1 MTTKL
6 NRLWME
12 AKLNETFLREME
24 TAERANGA
32 RWEEPSMLWSEMQK
46 LAFSAMYW
54 GWKVGKKLN

>member
-1 MTTKL
+1 
-6 NRLWME
+6 ME